1 MLSLI
6 ENLPVELVGTNV
18 LGYLYLKDIVMLERA
33 CGSKTSH
40 QLFLDMIPYCT
51 PVELSN
57 NQHNNTEALAWFV
70 NRQCKLSSL
79 TIILPGD
86 NPCLHVKNL
95 QVEYFD
101 LEIYSGATI
110 ESLQTLLENN
120 IAHLI
125 KSIYINDDPRN
136 DLIEQL
142 SACTGNVTKLFLTD
156 LTDYKAWLSAETLAR
171 WKLKEID
178 LSGRFIIETSLVTL
192 IAETCSEL
200 TSIKL
205 YNNSIDDA
213 AVIAI
218 AQHCPKLETLLLWSN
233 NITWSS
239 LLALSERG
247 LPLEELDIQYVPN
260 IPTADIARRCSH
272 ALSCVRHL
280 DTCDLHLNDL
290 YPNILIPYMTG
301 LTSVDFSEGGCKY
314 IPSLTQHCHKLT
326 KIVVYNHSSYSVS
339 DILSVCRANP
349 VLQELYCYY
358 NVRFTDTALIQ
369 LIHAC
374 PHIHTLCLSDE
385 PDITDTAMLALSNH
399 NTTKKWLCITGSM
412 KVTEAAVLQLLQ
424 CCLKLTRLDVSS
436 SSLSEETWAQLDKNT
451 QKQVIRYM

>member
-6 ENLPVELVGTNV
+6 EQLPVELVGANV
-18 LGYLYLKDIVMLERA
+18 LGYLYLKDIVMLERS
-33 CGSKTSH
+33 CGSKKSH

-51 PVELSN
+51 PVALPT
-57 NQHNNTEALAWFV
+57 NQLYNREVLDWFV
-70 NRQCKLSSL
+70 NRRCKLSSL
-79 TIILPGD
+79 TIKLSGD
-86 NPCLHVKNL
+86 NPCLHIKNL

-101 LEIYSGATI
+101 LQIEPRITI
-110 ESLQTLLENN
+110 ESFKSLFESNT
-120 IAHLI
+120 AHLI
-125 KSIYINDDPRN
+125 SCIYSTGNQNREVM
-136 DLIEQL
+136 EQL
-142 SACTGNVTKLFLTD
+142 SACTRNVKQLKMHYAHNCMDWLTVDILAIWKLTEIHLVGEIVASSFLT
-156 LTDYKAWLSAETLAR
+156 
-171 WKLKEID
+171 
-178 LSGRFIIETSLVTL
+178 L
-192 IAETCSEL
+192 IVQTCSEL

-205 YNNSIDDA
+205 DSYTDHA
-213 AVIAI
+213 AVIVI
-218 AQHCPKLETLLLWSN
+218 AQHCPKLETLKLWSS

-436 SSLSEETWAQLDKNT
+436 SSLSEETWAQLDKNI
-451 QKQVIRYM
+451 QKRVRRW